1 MGWLMVLFG
10 KKTLNKIKQVLNI
23 PSNQALA
30 HFLGQVAQRNC
41 KF

>member
-1 MGWLMVLFG
+1 MLVADGVIG
-10 KKTLNKIKQVLNI
+10 KTLNKIKQVLNI

-30 HFLGQVAQRNC
+30 HFLGQVARNC